1 MRRMFLLCGVLLL
14 LAAAG
19 LTLWQISAERQI
31 AQRTETLLQQRAQ
44 PAVIAQPLPQE
55 RKDAPAF
62 ATLHIPKLELTLPVQ
77 PSCSAAQL
85 ELSPCRY
92 AGTAAAADLVIAGH
106 NYAAHFGALH
116 RLQAGDSVTYTALD
130 GATYRYRVTAVEVLG
145 AAAVGEMT
153 QSGADLTLFTC
164 TVGGKNRI
172 AVRCE
177 SVA

>member
-1 MRRMFLLCGVLLL
+1 MRRVFLLCGILLL
-14 LAAAG
+14 LSAAVV
-19 LTLWQISAERQI
+19 TLRQISAERQI
-31 AQRTETLLQQRAQ
+31 AQRTETLLRQSAQ
-44 PAVIAQPLPQE
+44 PTVIAQPLPQE
-55 RKDAPAF
+55 REAAPAF
-62 ATLHIPKLELTLPVQ
+62 ATLHIPALELALPVQ

-92 AGTAAAADLVIAGH
+92 TGDAVTENLVIAGH

-116 RLQAGDSVTYTALD
+116 RLQAGDAVTYIALD
-130 GATYRYRVTAVEVLG
+130 GATYRYRVTAVEVLR

>member
-1 MRRMFLLCGVLLL
+1 MRRVFLLCGVLLL

-19 LTLWQISAERQI
+19 LTLWQISNQRQI
-31 AQRTETLLQQRAQ
+31 SQRTETLLQQSASPDTTAR
-44 PAVIAQPLPQE
+44 PLPQE
-55 RKDAPAF
+55 REDAPAF